1 LVKIGK
7 VDDGLKHLHKAFEL
21 DPVPQGH
28 LTSCDRYD
36 ALVLGYFCKEEYDKC
51 VSFGKKIT
59 NLEPGTWLIV
69 LCAIS
74 EQEDIVNLKDNSF
87 YKNKYDEF
95 KDKEWKQVIANFY
108 FPPDSSVHKKLEE
121 FSTKVFP
128 PLKLVE
134 SVSA

>member
-1 LVKIGK
+1 MRKFNQTTSDSRVGIG
-7 VDDGLKHLHKAFEL
+7 VED
-21 DPVPQGH
+21 
-28 LTSCDRYD
+28 
-36 ALVLGYFCKEEYDKC
+36 YDKC

-59 NLEPGTWLIV
+59 NLEPGTWLII

-108 FPPDSSVHKKLEE
+108 FPPDSSVHKKLGE

>member
-1 LVKIGK
+1 MYCNILVTKPFDHTFTYKIKSDQK
-7 VDDGLKHLHKAFEL
+7 VKVGSI
-21 DPVPQGH
+21 V
-28 LTSCDRYD
+28 S
-36 ALVLGYFCKEEYDKC
+36 

-59 NLEPGTWLIV
+59 NLEPGTWLII

>member
-1 LVKIGK
+1 MKLPLYFISDCHIGMKINSDETERREK
-7 VDDGLKHLHKAFEL
+7 LFSVFNKI
-21 DPVPQGH
+21 
-28 LTSCDRYD
+28 
-36 ALVLGYFCKEEYDKC
+36 KE
-51 VSFGKKIT
+51 SG
-59 NLEPGTWLIV
+59 GTLIIGGDFFDFWFNFKNYNPPCYRDV
-69 LCAIS
+69 IKQL
-74 EQEDIVNLKDNSF
+74 VNLKDNSF

-95 KDKEWKQVIANFY
+95 KDKEWEKVIANFY